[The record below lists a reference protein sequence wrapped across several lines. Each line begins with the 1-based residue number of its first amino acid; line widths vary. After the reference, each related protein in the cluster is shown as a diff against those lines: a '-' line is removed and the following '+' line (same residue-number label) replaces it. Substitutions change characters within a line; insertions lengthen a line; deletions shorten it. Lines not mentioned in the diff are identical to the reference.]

1 MRRRLPSRIRA
12 LTVVTATVLALTLI
26 YGSAPL
32 MAANVRVT
40 AERHGDTID
49 VNATALLRADAATAW
64 QVLTDYDHYAEFI
77 PNLRLSRIVARHGPV
92 VTVEQTGDAMFW
104 MFRIPVA
111 IRYEV
116 TESPPNRLQSR
127 ATGGSLRAL
136 ASSYVLTTTESGM
149 RLDYSG
155 HIAPRFEVLGR
166 IEQMAVRKN
175 IEREFQALADEIE
188 RRSAVAAAHDSEPSR
203 PTALTGT
210 TGNSGNP

>member
-1 MRRRLPSRIRA
+1 M
-12 LTVVTATVLALTLI
+12 ATVLALALVA
-26 YGSAPL
+26 GSAPL
-32 MAANVRVT
+32 LAANIRVT
-40 AERHGDTID
+40 AERHGDMID

-64 QVLTDYDHYAEFI
+64 RVLTDYDHYADFI
-77 PNLRLSRIVARHGPV
+77 PNLRVSRVVRRRGPV
-92 VTVEQTGDAMFW
+92 VTVEQTGDAVFW
-104 MFRIPVA
+104 IFRMPIA

-155 HIAPRFEVLGR
+155 HIAPRFELLGR
-166 IEQMAVRKN
+166 IEQTAVRKN

-188 RRSAVAAAHDSEPSR
+188 RRSAERAAQDSEPSR

-210 TGNSGNP
+210 TANSSSR